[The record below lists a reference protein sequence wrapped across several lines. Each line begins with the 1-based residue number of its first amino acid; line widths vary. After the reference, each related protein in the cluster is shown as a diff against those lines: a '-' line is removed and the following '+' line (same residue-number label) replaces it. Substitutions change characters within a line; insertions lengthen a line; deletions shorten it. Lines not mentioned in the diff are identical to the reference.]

1 MESLAAVLYCL
12 KESGR
17 DMTTVSNVTYENA
30 NADVT
35 GLAPGQVALR
45 ITSGAFIG
53 ELIRVQ
59 VLRIE
64 EDVNNDGVVDQLNL
78 KSSGA
83 VINPDN
89 SVKQTAGGRAM
100 ECPAKI
106 DSILMAAI
114 AEGTVDPLVRQGEI
128 TTECVFRMLNMA
140 VAMQAW
146 ESIPSAG

>member
-1 MESLAAVLYCL
+1 M
-12 KESGR
+12 
-17 DMTTVSNVTYENA
+17 TVSNVTYENA

-45 ITSGAFIG
+45 MTSGVFAG

-64 EDVNNDGVVDQLNL
+64 EDVNQDGQVDQLNL
-78 KSSGA
+78 KTEGA

-89 SVKQTAGGRAM
+89 SVKVTAGGRRM
-100 ECPAKI
+100 ECPAKV

-114 AEGTVDPLVRQGEI
+114 AEGKVDPLVRQGEV
-128 TTECVFRMLNMA
+128 TEECVYRMLNLA

-146 ESIPSAG
+146 ESIPSA

>member
-1 MESLAAVLYCL
+1 M
-12 KESGR
+12 
-17 DMTTVSNVTYENA
+17 TVSNITYENA

-35 GLAPGQVALR
+35 GLQVGQVALR

-78 KSSGA
+78 KTTGA

-89 SVKQTAGGRAM
+89 TPKLTAGGRAM
-100 ECPAKI
+100 ECPAKV

-114 AEGTVDPLVRQGEI
+114 AEGTVDPLVRQGEV
-128 TTECVFRMLNMA
+128 TEECVYRMLNLA

-146 ESIPSAG
+146 ETIPSAS